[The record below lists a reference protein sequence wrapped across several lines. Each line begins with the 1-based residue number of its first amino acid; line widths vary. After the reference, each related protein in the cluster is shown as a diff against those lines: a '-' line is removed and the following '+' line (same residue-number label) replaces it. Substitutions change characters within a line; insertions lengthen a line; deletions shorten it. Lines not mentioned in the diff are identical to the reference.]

1 MAEATQALLA
11 LGLVE
16 PHGQVR
22 VRQAALEF
30 LEAHP
35 TRLGPLALKLARSL
49 DDLSAFPLY
58 ARSRSLWAAADEPQA
73 CRAFE
78 SWAKELLRRGFPQRA
93 FDTLEELDALAQA
106 SQTRETLFL
115 KGRALEKAGRFF
127 EAFACVRDLSDTA
140 EVLAL
145 KAGLLER
152 LGRSAEARDAAE
164 RALHGG
170 VEARSEGQMTLGR
183 LELSRARYEEAA
195 KCFRRAAALYSATN
209 QGTNRSEA
217 LNNEA
222 VARSRS
228 GEEAKEAFEE
238 LLSLVQDNQAL
249 RALALL
255 NLGKEHEL
263 REEFGQ
269 AVEVYQGAVP
279 LAEEAGALDVA
290 ARLWN
295 NLGVCFEARE
305 PGRAR
310 AAYQRALELARQ
322 TGERRIVGGDA
333 RQPRR
338 VGRKL

>member
-1 MAEATQALLA
+1 MFQ
-11 LGLVE
+11 
-16 PHGQVR
+16 
-22 VRQAALEF
+22 
-30 LEAHP
+30 
-35 TRLGPLALKLARSL
+35 
-49 DDLSAFPLY
+49 
-58 ARSRSLWAAADEPQA
+58 
-73 CRAFE
+73 
-78 SWAKELLRRGFPQRA
+78 
-93 FDTLEELDALAQA
+93 
-106 SQTRETLFL
+106 
-115 KGRALEKAGRFF
+115 
-127 EAFACVRDLSDTA
+127 DLSDTA

-145 KAGLLER
+145 KASLLER
-152 LGRSAEARDAAE
+152 LGRSAEARNAAE

-170 VEARSEGQMTLGR
+170 VEARAEGQMTLGR

-209 QGTNRSEA
+209 EGTNRAEA

-222 VARSRS
+222 VARSRA

-238 LLSLVQDNQAL
+238 LLTLVQDNQAL

-263 REEFGQ
+263 REELEQ

-310 AAYQRALELARQ
+310 AAYRQALELARQ
-322 TGERRIVGGDA
+322 TGERRIIGVTLA
-333 RQPRR
+333 NLAALEENFEAWEEAMHLLAAAEHFELVEAFHEQLPEAHPFRR
-338 VGRKL
+338 RPEVKM